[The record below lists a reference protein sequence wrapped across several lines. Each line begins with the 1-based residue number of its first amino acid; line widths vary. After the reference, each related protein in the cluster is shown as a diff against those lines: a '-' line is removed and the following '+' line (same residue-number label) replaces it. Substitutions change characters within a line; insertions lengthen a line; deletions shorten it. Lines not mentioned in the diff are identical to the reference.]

1 MPTPPPIPEEVHTP
15 RLLLRRPQPADAEA
29 LCAAIS
35 ASLPELQPWMFWAQT
50 PPDVEATRENLQ
62 DVAAKFGTRENLRYH
77 VWRVPEQAGGALELI
92 GSSGY
97 HALDWRVPK
106 GEIGYWIA
114 TAHAGQGYATE
125 VTHALTEL
133 ALNPAEAGGLGFRRL
148 EIRCDPANQR
158 SARIPP
164 MLGYA
169 LDAHLVNDTVAAN
182 DLAQVRDTLIFS
194 RTS

>member
-1 MPTPPPIPEEVHTP
+1 MPTPPPIPHEVRTP

-29 LCAAIS
+29 LCAAVL

-50 PPDVEATRENLQ
+50 LPEVEATRKNLQ
-62 DVAAKFGTRENLRYH
+62 EVAAKFDARENLRYH
-77 VWRVPEQAGGALELI
+77 LWRVPEQPSQPLELV

-97 HALDWRVPK
+97 HALDWQVPK

-133 ALNPAEAGGLGFRRL
+133 ALTPAAEGGLGFRRL
-148 EIRCDPANQR
+148 EIRCDPANGR

-164 MLGYA
+164 TLGYQ
-169 LDAHLVNDTVAAN
+169 LDAHLVNDAVAAS
-182 DLAQVRDTLIFS
+182 DPAELRDTLIFS
-194 RTS
+194 RTR